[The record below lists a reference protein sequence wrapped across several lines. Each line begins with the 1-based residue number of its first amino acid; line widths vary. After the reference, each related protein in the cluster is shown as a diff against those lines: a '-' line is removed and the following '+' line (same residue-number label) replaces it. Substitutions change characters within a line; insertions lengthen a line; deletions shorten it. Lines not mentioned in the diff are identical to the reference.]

1 VARGI
6 LEALKDLPT
15 DVPLVARLVGTNEA
29 EGRALL
35 AEAEMQTASSL
46 FEAADLAVKAAAGK

>member
-1 VARGI
+1 M
-6 LEALKDLPT
+6 
-15 DVPLVARLVGTNEA
+15 VARLVGTNEA

-46 FEAADLAVKAAAGK
+46 FEAADLAVKAAAGKRVR